1 MRSKG
6 QRSRSQTHHIWSKRR
21 NASTAFRRILSGLY
35 FVAAFNLWFRFSL
48 LFLAASVA
56 EVAFLSSVYQSRSKV
71 CRLQYGDVSFR
82 RTSLQHSVII
92 GVELWTES
100 TKLATLCV
108 TVCHPRLIKKSVHY
122 LTMRLTIAETSW
134 VWFSVRQRDAAW
146 AVHARGVR
154 TQSVSQYFIK
164 NGWVGDANWF
174 RIQHLPYASDTFV
187 FLSAQQAELFI

>member
-122 LTMRLTIAETSW
+122 LTMRLTIVRLAGYDSACVSVMQPEQSTPEVYGRNLFRNTS
-134 VWFSVRQRDAAW
+134 
-146 AVHARGVR
+146 
-154 TQSVSQYFIK
+154 
-164 NGWVGDANWF
+164 
-174 RIQHLPYASDTFV
+174 
-187 FLSAQQAELFI
+187 